1 MAEDKKKAK
10 SAPLIG
16 PELEHVFDG
25 ETSQKY
31 RASYRP
37 VQSRNSPGSVSPFKP
52 KPRIFNEKI
61 DRIDRE
67 SQLTQ
72 AVRERSGSIP
82 GLSAYVNRDVPDVSR
97 LLVEPDSVDQ
107 GVINPELVEGVTP
120 EAIDEL
126 NNPAELL
133 QQKLDA
139 AGADKY
145 EGVDAATRGL
155 MVENDYLDAAEDE
168 RRIVEAPPL
177 ASLMGQTDRHTFV
190 ISEYPTLALGLAQG
204 DFTEDEVRDTVNFT
218 VAFDAVTKLNAPGM
232 TVEQQRAMLSFM
244 SPAQQLLVRDIW
256 AAGIEEIRAEEAAE
270 DYKPPMDAQAV
281 VDEARAEAYQQ
292 FSFEEQADAG
302 EVPFELGIPGYIAE
316 TVADRVVRSTEVIP
330 EQNTGN
336 TATQALKQVW
346 NWTGGLAFQVL
357 FDDLNEGL
365 QRGYRF
371 GSLAADKLGG
381 DQYNAVFGQD
391 LGFADYD
398 TSWSEVWNMA
408 TTGGMD
414 QQMVAEA
421 KERYGPRKVD
431 IAVRIMAGQQDGE
444 TDTLPEIITE
454 LSPLALAG
462 DQEAAELLEW
472 IGATQHGDSPDQ
484 EEAMQ
489 VFDELQLA
497 RTGYT
502 GNIFFNQVNG
512 PVSEDADERLKEGQS
527 TQYQVLSTT
536 GQIYGYM
543 LDPFWFAGAARTGL
557 MASRYGLWRIVGEN
571 GVKSGDD
578 FAMAFSKPAV
588 QRAFTQLG
596 DDLKS
601 LDDAPDL
608 GVAGQKRKSVE
619 AQWKRYFTPE
629 AMDEMRSYMRTLD
642 EDKAYTPKAFED
654 FFQQNENVIHL
665 INGQSARRSK
675 QLVIPH
681 MTSATVAWKKAA
693 MKARGLTYDKGNAY
707 EYLNELIGPEWT
719 SKMPEKAMNALASK
733 LEDAATEEELAM
745 ILSDFTWLDGEMQ
758 RTFLGV
764 LSSKAPVLVR
774 QQKWGWKTD
783 GGPLSRRGLERKR
796 KWGQRLPMD
805 DRPLTTTDG
814 RDAKRVGDLLE
825 WSGMPRYFARMIEEM
840 WSNPNTTQAAREAVG
855 PSLVRMVAKAKGI
868 DPEDAKAAG
877 VVWDRVSGATRGDVY
892 SPYTTNMTALAPRVR
907 AFAEGEVTARAAE
920 ERAARF
926 ADWGRDT
933 YQVGDEVWF
942 WKPSSN
948 GNGTWVQGTVTKVNP
963 KTIKVKGAGAKGLK
977 PERLMPKRAVQVE
990 AAVAAVDDVAPE
1002 ITKAQAIAAGKYVAE
1017 TFPDSWK
1024 FTSREQ
1030 GTRSNEKL
1038 GRLFI
1043 AADPETFVELGIIPQ
1058 PTRAADEV
1066 AQSTTDFAKPDAPL
1080 TDPDR
1085 TREHMNEARQ
1095 LEKQTSASEFLPGQ
1109 HAAVVSAD
1117 MTDHLFFPNV
1127 AALDEVSKRASVVSA
1142 ILGNNNWVGAVT
1154 DFWTLGTLAGPR
1166 FQIRSGIED
1175 GGMYVLTG
1183 GSLGNVVTGRRM
1195 SQAVLKGQRRTKDT
1209 GRRQNAKAVRDETG
1223 KIIRYESLESDRP
1236 LKLGIVATAYRKA
1249 VDAAMGVARKGEKS
1263 DLVRVM
1269 SMALFGK
1276 DYDAR
1281 IDTLHQM
1288 LVTHATPQELAYAND
1303 LAEAGNR
1310 AALASLVSTLYL
1322 RQRFVGHPTHGWIAE
1337 LGGKDLA
1344 KLSDDQMRDL
1354 QYLHDAVYYS
1364 DSLRVNDSVSELSS
1378 HLFDGR
1384 PIATGTEL
1392 EIGSRQWVPKEG
1404 SDGKGEWRVVIR
1416 QDNDFQS
1423 VPMVFKGGLADEVSI
1438 NAFYNAIAKSMPL
1451 SDGPKAQAAMARLV
1465 AYVDAVA
1472 AGGAGTAE
1480 KERIIAEVAEVIRDY
1495 GFDGKWNYMTKSR
1508 IARETGA
1515 EGLAEATLENLRTLL
1530 TTRNGDMNWAVYNKL
1545 KFKVMDDTGEGGYT
1559 SYGVRHQDKFGD
1571 TVYTL
1576 NTSDLVSLNSTQ
1588 FPEQI
1593 VVNRGSEVMRTAKP
1607 SWSQQMWGGMGRS
1620 LARVT
1625 RSPIFM
1631 GNYLE
1636 NRRLIAGLQ
1645 KQREETLLQ
1654 EYGGA
1659 DNAQAVERS
1668 IDEAARWA
1676 DGVAAQRAYE
1686 TTMAYVDNPAIRS
1699 NLAWEV
1705 RNVARFYRALED
1717 FGRRMMRTSRNQPA
1731 ALLKMAAAW
1740 RVIDNSGWFWEDEYG
1755 DKYFI
1760 WPGTQA
1766 AFGVMNKF
1774 LEMTGGGMYSGDL
1787 PMAYSSRVTGLSPSA
1802 DPNALLPSFSGF
1814 YAYIFLLPATRWLGD
1829 WTGLDAEQELF
1840 GEYTNKELA
1849 AWYAAVPPHLS
1860 RFLSIVGGPKGD
1872 PENKLDSTRNDSP
1885 FAAQYVNAAFSAVQ
1899 AAGAAGWWD
1908 ESELM
1913 TDQKKRE
1920 LERRVDRVA
1929 QWMVPMKAIGSM
1941 FFPAALSNEVLQ
1953 SSELAR
1959 NLGYTDLRG
1968 EFIALMKET
1977 ETMDDAVVAWMQM
1990 YPDGKSPFIA
2000 TVSKSASGDNG
2011 FWTPF
2016 KETADFVNENQDL
2029 VESNPRGL
2037 SFYQPGKG
2045 ETTLRA
2051 FEVLKVNDLTEQGSP
2066 LAYMDR
2072 MLTAHTD
2079 AVVEANKKLFELSR
2093 FENGTSTTVWTDT
2106 LKALRYDGFPNAGA
2120 GQFTAQGQGARPFYG
2135 TPDYATTD
2143 VALMKSAGEELRER
2157 GTLDARGKKILELIE
2172 VNEEIYRNRYH
2183 EGIGQ
2188 GLTTTENRGYADY
2201 LRDTWNATVLE
2212 VLREYPEDRVML
2224 AALRTMTEH
2233 IGFGFKDELVTGV
2246 QDG

>member
-1 MAEDKKKAK
+1 MAKDKKKAK

-25 ETSQKY
+25 EVHQNY

-37 VQSRNSPGSVSPFKP
+37 VQSSNSPGSTSPFKP
-52 KPRIFNEKI
+52 APRIFNEKI

-168 RRIVEAPPL
+168 RRIVEEPPL

-256 AAGIEEIRAEEAAE
+256 AAGIEEIRAEQAAE

-330 EQNTGN
+330 EQDTGN

-381 DQYNAVFGQD
+381 DQYNAVFGED

-502 GNIFFNQVNG
+502 GNIFFSQVNG
-512 PVSEDADERLKEGQS
+512 PVPADADERLKEGQS

-629 AMDEMRSYMRTLD
+629 ALDELRAYMRTVD
-642 EDKAYTPKAFED
+642 EDVAYTPKAFED

-681 MTSATVAWKKAA
+681 MTSATVAWKKSA

-719 SKMPEKAMNALASK
+719 SKMPDDAMEALASA
-733 LEDAATEEELAM
+733 LEKAKTEEELAM
-745 ILSDFTWLDGEMQ
+745 ILSDFKWVDGEME

-764 LSSKAPVLVR
+764 LSSKVPKTR
-774 QQKWGWKTD
+774 QDKWGWKTD

-805 DRPLTTTDG
+805 DRPLTTVDG

-907 AFAEGEVTARAAE
+907 AFAEGEVTARAAQ

-942 WKPSSN
+942 WKPSRN
-948 GNGTWVQGTVTKVNP
+948 GNGSWIQGTVTKVNQ

-977 PERLMPKRAVQVE
+977 PERLMPKRAGQVQAAPTPE
-990 AAVAAVDDVAPE
+990 AARL
-1002 ITKAQAIAAGKYVAE
+1002 IAAKLKFPRGDSVVDE
-1017 TFPDSWK
+1017 TG
-1024 FTSREQ
+1024 RYYL
-1030 GTRSNEKL
+1030 TRSNDSEWTVTL
-1038 GRLFI
+1038 LDDEGDLL
-1043 AADPETFVELGIIPQ
+1043 ESLSVHN
-1058 PTRAADEV
+1058 TRAKAIKEAQEHADEAAAAV
-1066 AQSTTDFAKPDAPL
+1066 EPAPVQSATDFAKPDAPL
-1080 TDPDR
+1080 TDTNR

-1095 LEKQTSASEFLPGQ
+1095 QETPTSASEFLPGQ

-1127 AALDEVSKRASVVSA
+1127 AALDEVSKRASTVSA
-1142 ILGNNNWVGAVT
+1142 LLGNNSFVSTLT
-1154 DFWTLGTLAGPR
+1154 DYWTLGTLAGPR

-1195 SQAVLKGQRRTKDT
+1195 SQALLKGQRRTKDT
-1209 GRRQNAKAVRDETG
+1209 GKRQRAKRVVDENG
-1223 KIIRYESLESDRP
+1223 KVIRYESLEGDRP
-1236 LKLGIVATAYRKA
+1236 LKLGIVATTYTNTVNRGA
-1249 VDAAMGVARKGEKS
+1249 
-1263 DLVRVM
+1263 DLVKKM
-1269 SMALFGK
+1269 SRALFDT
-1276 DYDAR
+1276 DYDSR
-1281 IDTLHQM
+1281 IDTINQI

-1310 AALASLVSTLYL
+1310 AALAALVGQLYM

-1337 LGGKDLA
+1337 LGGKDMA
-1344 KLSDDQMRDL
+1344 KLTDDQLRDL
-1354 QYLHDAVYYS
+1354 QFLNDAVYYN

-1384 PIATGTEL
+1384 PIASGMDI
-1392 EIGSRQWVPKEG
+1392 EIGTRRWNPKT
-1404 SDGKGEWRVVIR
+1404 KEWEVVVR

-1423 VPMVFKGGLADEVSI
+1423 VPMVFNGAVADEVSV
-1438 NAFYNAIAKSMPL
+1438 NAFWNAIAKSMPL
-1451 SDGPKAQAAMARLV
+1451 SDGPKAQAALVRLV
-1465 AYVDAVA
+1465 SYVDAMA
-1472 AGGAGTAE
+1472 AGDTAKVNE
-1480 KERIIAEVAEVIRDY
+1480 IIAEVAEVIRDY

-1508 IARETGA
+1508 IAREAEA
-1515 EGLAEATLENLRTLL
+1515 EGLASATLENLRTLL

-1545 KFKVMDDTGEGGYT
+1545 KLKVKRGTDEYT
-1559 SYGVRHQDKFGD
+1559 SWGVQHLDGNGEL
-1571 TVYTL
+1571 VYTL
-1576 NTSDLVSLNSTQ
+1576 RTSDLVSLKSSQ
-1588 FPEQI
+1588 FPEQV
-1593 VVNRGSEVMRTAKP
+1593 VVNRGGEVTKSVKP
-1607 SWSQQMWGGMGRS
+1607 TFSQQMWGGMGRS

-1645 KQREETLLQ
+1645 KQREEQLLQ
-1654 EYGGA
+1654 KYGGA
-1659 DNAQAVERS
+1659 DNAEAVERS

-1731 ALLKMAAAW
+1731 ALLKLAASW

-1760 WPGTQA
+1760 WPGTQV
-1766 AFGVMNKF
+1766 AFSAMHKF
-1774 LEMTGGGMYSGDL
+1774 MQLVGADMYSGDL

-1802 DPNALLPSFSGF
+1802 DPNALLPTFSGM
-1814 YAYIFLLPATRWLGD
+1814 YAYIAVLPAVRWLGD

-1840 GEYTNKELA
+1840 GEYTNKDLNPF
-1849 AWYAAVPPHLS
+1849 YAAVPPHLS

-1885 FAAQYVNAAFSAVQ
+1885 FSAQYVNAAFSAVQ

-1913 TDQKKRE
+1913 TDQKRRE

-1929 QWMVPMKAIGSM
+1929 QWMVPMKAIGSL

-1990 YPDGKSPFIA
+1990 YPDGRSPFIA

-2079 AVVEANKKLFELSR
+2079 AVVEANKKLFELDR

-2143 VALMKSAGEELRER
+2143 VALMKSAGEELAER
-2157 GTLDARGKKILELIE
+2157 GTLDARGRKILELIE
-2172 VNEEIYRNRYH
+2172 VNEEIYRSRYH

-2188 GLTTTENRGYADY
+2188 GLTTTEDRQYADY
-2201 LRDTWNATVLE
+2201 LRDTWDATVLE